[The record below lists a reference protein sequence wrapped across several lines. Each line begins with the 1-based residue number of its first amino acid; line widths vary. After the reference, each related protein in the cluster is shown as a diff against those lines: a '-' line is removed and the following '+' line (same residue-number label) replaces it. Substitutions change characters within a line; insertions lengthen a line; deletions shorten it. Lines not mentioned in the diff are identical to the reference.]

1 MKILFIVLVLSC
13 SLFAKDFTFDQ
24 ETGKAVPNHLGEIK
38 LLRGKVFKKH
48 QGKTTEVK
56 TGTRFNKDD
65 TVYTEQRSFAKILLV
80 DDTVLTIG
88 PNSELNFSEF
98 KYVDKTNRQITFD
111 FIKGQLRALVVNK
124 AKEGDLKFKTKAAL
138 MGVRGTELLI
148 NHQTLNALEI
158 SEFAL
163 LTGAAEVMDNKNEK
177 HSLAKLDRITIML
190 DPGNSE
196 MASDKNTLSEEE
208 QKLLKAEDAMMPY
221 FQIEN
226 LSKTSAL
233 YSHLQKLPVSD
244 VSSGDSNQA
253 PINQDERKNW
263 RHNLQKLNEKLKQNQ
278 KK

>member
-1 MKILFIVLVLSC
+1 MKFIFIALVFSTT
-13 SLFAKDFTFDQ
+13 LFAKDFTFDQ
-24 ETGKAVPNHLGEIK
+24 ESGKAVPNHLGEIK
-38 LLRGKVFKKH
+38 LLKGKVFKKH

-65 TVYTEQRSFAKILLV
+65 TVFTEQRSFAKISLV
-80 DDTVLTIG
+80 DDTILTVG

-124 AKEGDLKFKTKAAL
+124 AKEGDLKFRTKVAL

-163 LTGAAEVMDNKNEK
+163 LTGSAEVMDNKNEK
-177 HSLAKLDRITIML
+177 HALAKLDRITIVL
-190 DPGNSE
+190 DSDNRKI
-196 MASDKNTLSEEE
+196 ASHKNTLSETE
-208 QKLLKAEDAMMPY
+208 QNLLKAEEGLMPY

-244 VSSGDSNQA
+244 LSSGQSNQA
-253 PINQDERKNW
+253 PVNQDERKNW
-263 RHNLQKLNEKLKQNQ
+263 RYNLQKLNEKLKLNQ
-278 KK
+278 KR

>member
-1 MKILFIVLVLSC
+1 MKFLFIVLVLSH

-80 DDTVLTIG
+80 DDTVLTVG

-98 KYVDKTNRQITFD
+98 KYVDKTNRQMTFD

-138 MGVRGTELLI
+138 MGVRGTELFI

-163 LTGAAEVMDNKNEK
+163 LTGTAEVMDNKNVK

-208 QKLLKAEDAMMPY
+208 QKLLKAEEAMMPY

-244 VSSGDSNQA
+244 VSSGESNQA

>member
-1 MKILFIVLVLSC
+1 MKFIFIALVFSTT
-13 SLFAKDFTFDQ
+13 LFAKDFTFDQ
-24 ETGKAVPNHLGEIK
+24 ESGKAVPNHLGEIK
-38 LLRGKVFKKH
+38 LLKGKVFKKH

-65 TVYTEQRSFAKILLV
+65 TVFTEQRSFAKISLV
-80 DDTVLTIG
+80 DDTILTVG

-124 AKEGDLKFKTKAAL
+124 AKEGDLKFRTKAAL

-163 LTGAAEVMDNKNEK
+163 LTGSAEVMDNKNEK
-177 HSLAKLDRITIML
+177 HALAKLDRITIVL
-190 DPGNSE
+190 DSDNRKI
-196 MASDKNTLSEEE
+196 ASHKNTLSETE
-208 QKLLKAEDAMMPY
+208 QNLLKAEEGLMPY

-244 VSSGDSNQA
+244 LSSGQSNQA
-253 PINQDERKNW
+253 PVNQDERKNW
-263 RHNLQKLNEKLKQNQ
+263 RYNLQKLNEKLKLNQ
-278 KK
+278 KR

>member
-1 MKILFIVLVLSC
+1 MKFIFIALVFSL

-65 TVYTEQRSFAKILLV
+65 TVFTEQRSFAKILLV
-80 DDTVLTIG
+80 DDTVLSVG

-98 KYVDKTNRQITFD
+98 KYVDKTNRQMTFD

-163 LTGAAEVMDNKNEK
+163 LTGSAEVMDNKNEK
-177 HSLAKLDRITIML
+177 HALAKLDRITIML

-196 MASDKNTLSEEE
+196 IASDKNTLSELE
-208 QKLLKAEDAMMPY
+208 QKLLKAEEELLPY

-244 VSSGDSNQA
+244 VTSPETNQA
-253 PINQDERKNW
+253 TTNQDERKNW
-263 RHNLQKLNEKLKQNQ
+263 RYNLEKLNEKLKQNQ